1 MIVIAANAGGAWS
14 PIGDVTTTMLW
25 IGGQITTQA
34 IIKSIFIPSVV
45 AVIIPLLMMG
55 LSLKGNIKQETDDN
69 VKAEEFSLDD
79 DAFRTTK
86 KQTAVNSGEDDD
98 IIIQMNP
105 Q

>member
-1 MIVIAANAGGAWS
+1 M
-14 PIGDVTTTMLW
+14 D
-25 IGGQITTQA
+25 
-34 IIKSIFIPSVV
+34 
-45 AVIIPLLMMG
+45 
-55 LSLKGNIKQETDDN
+55 ETDDN

-86 KQTAVNSGEDDD
+86 KQTAVNSGEDED